1 MTHGE
6 RLLSAGGSVRKTL
19 LSWIVGSA
27 VMLFGVALASRGV
40 VAAPDQSDHAI
51 VGTWRLQVTP
61 YVCGTDVTL
70 PPFSA
75 LVTYARE
82 GTLSGVVNSPHFLP
96 GQRTPEY
103 GVWDHTGGRSYHSTR
118 EAFILFPSPA
128 PGPVRGTQR
137 IEENLVVS
145 SDQLRSEA
153 LSSLIDESGTTVM
166 SVCVRMNGQRM
177 Q

>member
-1 MTHGE
+1 M
-6 RLLSAGGSVRKTL
+6 KQTL
-19 LSWIVGSA
+19 VSWILGSA
-27 VMLFGVALASRGV
+27 LMLSLVALASRGV
-40 VAAPDQSDHAI
+40 VAAPDESDHAI

-103 GVWDHTGGRSYHSTR
+103 GVWDHIGGRSYHSTR

-128 PGPVRGTQR
+128 PGPVKGTQH
-137 IEENLVVS
+137 IEENVVVTN
-145 SDQLRSEA
+145 DQLRSA
-153 LSSLIDESGTTVM
+153 AVSSLIDESGNTVM
-166 SVCVRMNGQRM
+166 SACVRMTGQRM